1 MFGFLVTYLDKIH
14 FSDKLLIML
23 EFTYKNKMKNGRWVG
38 VWVPPYYKP
47 PFGLK
52 NEYVFLFI

>member
-14 FSDKLLIML
+14 FSDKLLIKL
-23 EFTYKNKMKNGRWVG
+23 EFTYKNKMKNEKWVG
-38 VWVPPYYKP
+38 
-47 PFGLK
+47 FGYPLIIYPLLSKK